1 VLEDQKLVLIVAGEA
16 SGDLH
21 GSNLVRAMK
30 RLDPGFTFLGI
41 GGKNMEDAGVNVLI
55 SCSDIAVVGLTE
67 VIARLYT
74 IARAHFK
81 LKSLLKNS
89 RPVLLILIDYPGFNI
104 NLARSAKRFRIPV
117 LYYISPQIWAWRR
130 GRITK
135 IAKRV
140 DRVAVIL
147 PFEKEFYLKS
157 GMDVEYVGH
166 PLLDSI
172 TLGVNK
178 SKVIQDMGL
187 TDGCPIVGL
196 LPGSRSDE
204 VRNLLPLMIKAV
216 EILYSRYPNIRC
228 VLAMAP
234 TIPADLVESL
244 ISQSTIE
251 ITISQ
256 EDIYKTLRACDL
268 ALVTSGTATLETAI
282 MEVPMVIVYRA
293 SLISYWVGR
302 MVVKVPYI
310 GLVNLVAG
318 EQVVPEL
325 IQDEVTPQRLSDE
338 ALAILES
345 DQRKEDMRRK
355 LHIVRERL
363 GRGGASERT
372 ARIALEM
379 ITKTGSN
386 LV

>member
-1 VLEDQKLVLIVAGEA
+1 
-16 SGDLH
+16 
-21 GSNLVRAMK
+21 MK
-30 RLDPGFTFLGI
+30 RLDPGLTFLGI
-41 GGKNMEDAGVNVLI
+41 GGKMMENAGVNILI
-55 SCSDIAVVGLTE
+55 SSSEIAVVGFTE
-67 VIARLYT
+67 VMARLYT
-74 IARAHFK
+74 IVRAHFK

-89 RPVLLILIDYPGFNI
+89 RPDLLILIDYPGFNI

-130 GRITK
+130 GRIK
-135 IAKRV
+135 KMAKRV
-140 DRVAVIL
+140 DRIAVIL

-166 PLLDSI
+166 PLLDAI
-172 TLGVNK
+172 TLDFDK
-178 SKVIQDMGL
+178 SNVIQDMGF

-196 LPGSRSDE
+196 LPGSRREE

-216 EILYSRYPNIRC
+216 EILYSHYPKIRC

-234 TIPADLVESL
+234 TISADLVESL
-244 ISQSTIE
+244 ISQSTVE
-251 ITISQ
+251 ITISR
-256 EDIYKTLRACDL
+256 EDIYRTLRACDL

-282 MEVPMVIVYRA
+282 MGVPMIIVYRA
-293 SLISYWVGR
+293 SLVSYWVGR

-325 IQDEVTPQRLSDE
+325 IQDEVTPQSLSDE

-345 DQRKEDMRRK
+345 DQRREDMRRN
-355 LHIVRERL
+355 LHMVREKL

-372 ARIALEM
+372 ARIALGM
-379 ITKTGSN
+379 IRSD
-386 LV
+386 